1 MVKLFLGEFET
12 EIKMK
17 LKVEILVFVMLLATS
32 CLSSTYD
39 KCSEIK
45 GDEVLFQDSISSGL
59 ESDRGI
65 YKVSIQLRGMV
76 EKDVQFNGLNLPAG
90 KIDTVMDHVDQYAPY
105 FYYDLENG
113 SGEEV
118 DLEVCVNFFYS
129 H

>member
-1 MVKLFLGEFET
+1 
-12 EIKMK
+12 MK
-17 LKVEILVFVMLLATS
+17 LKVEILVFVMLLASS

-39 KCSEIK
+39 KCAEIK
-45 GDEVLFQDSISSGL
+45 GEKLLFQDSISSGL

-76 EKDVQFNGLNLPAG
+76 ENDVQFNGLNLPAG

-113 SGEEV
+113 SGGEV
-118 DLEVCVNFFYS
+118 DLEVCVIFYYS